1 MEICRKIAGYS
12 YGRADLVRRA
22 MAKKKHEVMQKER
35 EVFLYGIKGD
45 ENCTGAVAHG
55 VDEKTANELFDEM
68 SGFASYAF
76 NKSHAASYA
85 YLAYRTAYLK
95 RHYYADYMA
104 ALMNSVI
111 YQSDKLT
118 VYLSQCKSDGVKVI
132 RPDINKSETF
142 FRRNGKDIVFGLLA
156 IKSIGQGFIE
166 KIIAEREKNGTY
178 ANLTDFCV
186 RMQGNEFNKKVVINL
201 IKSGAMD
208 CFPENRRQMIECA
221 DDVCHLVKNNRS
233 QQVEGQLDLFGGS
246 ETENF
251 FTYDYPELKEYD
263 VMEFFE
269 MEREVTGIYLSGDPL
284 EKYRWIR
291 ETAHCT
297 DAVRF
302 VQNENFDGR
311 IISVICEITNV
322 KLHITKS
329 GEKMCFLECSDGTGD
344 FDGVVFPNLF
354 KITSSVLKEN
364 NFVFIKGKL
373 DVKEKTT
380 SVVVNSIIAL
390 DKLEEVMQRGKL
402 CIKIS
407 ESDKKVLPEIL
418 NVLKK
423 YNGSAEPVFYLAD
436 SGKYVRPKNISG
448 VEICEKSTE
457 ELKKFINNKKIGW
470 IG

>member
-1 MEICRKIAGYS
+1 
-12 YGRADLVRRA
+12 
-22 MAKKKHEVMQKER
+22 
-35 EVFLYGIKGD
+35 
-45 ENCTGAVAHG
+45 
-55 VDEKTANELFDEM
+55 
-68 SGFASYAF
+68 
-76 NKSHAASYA
+76 
-85 YLAYRTAYLK
+85 
-95 RHYYADYMA
+95 
-104 ALMNSVI
+104 
-111 YQSDKLT
+111 
-118 VYLSQCKSDGVKVI
+118 
-132 RPDINKSETF
+132 
-142 FRRNGKDIVFGLLA
+142 
-156 IKSIGQGFIE
+156 
-166 KIIAEREKNGTY
+166 
-178 ANLTDFCV
+178 
-186 RMQGNEFNKKVVINL
+186 
-201 IKSGAMD
+201 
-208 CFPENRRQMIECA
+208 
-221 DDVCHLVKNNRS
+221 
-233 QQVEGQLDLFGGS
+233 
-246 ETENF
+246 
-251 FTYDYPELKEYD
+251 
-263 VMEFFE
+263 